1 MKLDYL
7 TTRITSNKSDKV
19 TALRQTVIFIFHL
32 ICPPKKLVKVPEIM
46 INFVTQLLWHKLNY
60 YVLMAFRLRKTSTF

>member
-32 ICPPKKLVKVPEIM
+32 ICPPKKLVRVPEIM
-46 INFVTQLLWHKLNY
+46 INFVTQLLGHN
-60 YVLMAFRLRKTSTF
+60 